1 MAGADIH
8 LTDRVSGAEV
18 MELDTISRKSVNI
31 TEEARPV
38 EDVESRIESPP
49 SGYRIRS
56 IAQFTACCW
65 LKMLSGWNDGTSGP
79 LIPRLQEVYQINFI
93 VVSLIF
99 VMACVGF
106 LAGAF
111 MNVPLTDKF
120 GFGKVVFFAS
130 FCQVVVYALQ
140 SAALPFPAYAALFV
154 LNGVGL
160 SLQDAQAVTYVASLK
175 DHPEMKMMLLQA
187 SYGAGAFASPL
198 VATQFATMEHWSFHY
213 LVSLGLALINTAMLG
228 FIFKWRD
235 LDACLE
241 RVGLPAGERGSN
253 EHGKIKQILG
263 LKTVHLLA
271 AFTMVYVGAEVTI
284 GGWIVTFIQTVRGG
298 GASSGYISSGFF
310 GGLMAGRLVLLWVNQ
325 KLGDR
330 IAMFLY
336 TAIAMG
342 EQLELIVW
350 FVPSLIGG
358 AVASHSWLRLG
369 PMYPILM
376 SYAGRVLPRW
386 LLAGCIGWIA
396 SLGQTGSAVLPFIT
410 GAVATRRES
419 QLCNPCEVVGMLVSM
434 LGLWAL
440 VPNIPRRVD

>member
-1 MAGADIH
+1 MTGNDIH
-8 LTDRVSGAEV
+8 LTDRVSGTEV
-18 MELDTISRKSVNI
+18 IELDTISRKSVNI
-31 TEEARPV
+31 TEEELR
-38 EDVESRIESPP
+38 EDVESRIENPP
-49 SGYRIRS
+49 SGHRIRS
-56 IAQFTACCW
+56 IAQFAACCW

-93 VVSLIF
+93 IVSLIF

-130 FCQVVVYALQ
+130 ICQVVVYSLQ

-175 DHPEMKMMLLQA
+175 DDPEMKMMLLQA

-198 VATQFATMEHWSFHY
+198 VATQFSTMEHWSFHY

-228 FIFKWRD
+228 FTFKWRD
-235 LDACLE
+235 LDACLA

-253 EHGKIKQILG
+253 EHGKIKQIIG

-310 GGLMAGRLVLLWVNQ
+310 GGLMLGRLVLLWVNQ

-336 TAIAMG
+336 TAIAIG
-342 EQLELIVW
+342 LELVVW

-358 AVASHSWLRLG
+358 AVAVSFVGFVLG

-396 SLGQTGSAVLPFIT
+396 SLGQTGSAILPFIT
-410 GAVATRRES
+410 GAVANKAGISTL
-419 QLCNPCEVVGMLVSM
+419 QPMVVGMLVFM

>member
-1 MAGADIH
+1 
-8 LTDRVSGAEV
+8 
-18 MELDTISRKSVNI
+18 
-31 TEEARPV
+31 
-38 EDVESRIESPP
+38 
-49 SGYRIRS
+49 
-56 IAQFTACCW
+56 
-65 LKMLSGWNDGTSGP
+65 
-79 LIPRLQEVYQINFI
+79 
-93 VVSLIF
+93 
-99 VMACVGF
+99 
-106 LAGAF
+106 
-111 MNVPLTDKF
+111 
-120 GFGKVVFFAS
+120 
-130 FCQVVVYALQ
+130 
-140 SAALPFPAYAALFV
+140 
-154 LNGVGL
+154 
-160 SLQDAQAVTYVASLK
+160 
-175 DHPEMKMMLLQA
+175 
-187 SYGAGAFASPL
+187 
-198 VATQFATMEHWSFHY
+198 
-213 LVSLGLALINTAMLG
+213 MLG

-235 LDACLE
+235 LD
-241 RVGLPAGERGSN
+241 GERGSN

-325 KLGDR
+325 KVSSIGLELGDR

-336 TAIAMG
+336 TAIAIG
-342 EQLELIVW
+342 LELIVW

-358 AVASHSWLRLG
+358 AVAVSFVGFVLG

-410 GAVATRRES
+410 GAVANKAGISTL
-419 QLCNPCEVVGMLVSM
+419 QPMVVGMLVSM